1 MEATVSEI
9 IVGYLQQLGIH
20 HVFGV
25 PGAHIL
31 PVFDKLYDSNITV
44 ILTKHEQGAAFM
56 AGGYAI
62 SSGNIGACIAT
73 TGPGATNLVTGLAN
87 AFVNATP
94 VLAITGETPTYS
106 FGKGALQESSG
117 EGTAINQND
126 IFRGI
131 TKYNKI
137 VQRTDYIP
145 QVLRSALNHLC
156 SVNPGPVLL
165 SFPYNVLREK
175 TDLDILQF
183 IKRPQKRRT
192 PSGFRLSSD
201 LEEIVSMVREA
212 EHPVVIAGYG
222 CILADAEKELSRF
235 CTDQGIPV
243 VTSLKGRGVIP
254 ETSDLFLGIL
264 GITAKEA
271 AFRYIT
277 EVSDLVIFLGVSFGE
292 RTSHNWSKE
301 LLAGKRIVQVD
312 INPLQLEKSFTPDVA
327 VCGDL
332 NEMLG
337 SLNLFIESNPL
348 ERKDLSRLRMYKE
361 KYGRSNLNDEDFS
374 LVSCFLRRLNSLF
387 DGDMIIFD
395 DNIIY
400 MQHFV
405 NLTKS
410 RSYFPNSGISSL
422 GRAVPA
428 AIGAKLTSD
437 KPVFAITGDGG
448 FQMCCME
455 LMTAVNYRI
464 PVTVILLNN
473 SCLGL
478 VRKNQYHNYKGRY
491 IASDFVNPDYKHLAI
506 SFGINY
512 RRVSSSAEADKVFD
526 ETDFHNEINLIE
538 LMMNKD
544 GFPTYSSGR

>member
-1 MEATVSEI
+1 METTVSEI
-9 IVGYLQQLGIH
+9 IVGYLQRLGID

-31 PVFDKLYDSNITV
+31 PVFDKLYDSNIAV
-44 ILTKHEQGAAFM
+44 VLTKHEQGAAFM

-62 SSGNIGACIAT
+62 SSGKIGACIAT

-87 AFVNATP
+87 AYVNATP

-117 EGTAINQND
+117 EGTAINQDD

-145 QVLRSALNHLC
+145 QVLRSALNNLC
-156 SVNPGPVLL
+156 SANPGPVLL

-175 TDLDILQF
+175 MDIDILQF
-183 IKRPQKRRT
+183 IRRPQNKKT
-192 PSGFRLSSD
+192 SAFSSLSGD
-201 LEEIVSMVREA
+201 LEEVVSLIRQA
-212 EHPVVIAGYG
+212 EYPVAIAGYG
-222 CILADAEKELSRF
+222 CILAEAEKELSRF
-235 CTDQGIPV
+235 CVNQGIPV

-254 ETSDLFLGIL
+254 ETSDLSLGIL
-264 GITAKEA
+264 GITAKKS

-292 RTSHNWSKE
+292 RTSHNWNKE

-312 INPLQLEKSFTPDVA
+312 VNPLQLEKSFTPDVA

-332 NEMLG
+332 NEVLG
-337 SLNLFIESNPL
+337 SLNLFIESHPL
-348 ERKDLSRLRMYKE
+348 ERKDLSRVRMYKE

-374 LVSCFLRRLNSLF
+374 LVSYFLTTLNSLF
-387 DGDMIIFD
+387 NGDMVMFD

-400 MQHFV
+400 MQHYV
-405 NLTKS
+405 NLTRS

-428 AIGAKLTSD
+428 AIGAKFTTK
-437 KPVFAITGDGG
+437 KPVFAIIGDGG

-455 LMTAVNYRI
+455 LMTAVNYKI
-464 PVTVILLNN
+464 PVTIILLNN

-478 VRKNQYHNYKGRY
+478 VRKNQHYNYRGRY
-491 IASDFVNPDYKHLAI
+491 IASDFVNPDYGYLAK

-512 RRVSSSAEADKVFD
+512 RRVASSSDADRVLD